1 VLESADL
8 DGERFR
14 AFVLRLEPRLHAA
27 FVAVYGHDRGR
38 EATAEALAYAWEHWT
53 KVEPM
58 TNPLGYLYRVG
69 QSRVRRRK
77 EPVIYLP
84 PAEHET
90 LVEPNL
96 LPALASLPE
105 RQRAAVVLVHVEG
118 WTLRETGELMRLS
131 IPTVQKHVER
141 GMVSLRRSLRIGIAG
156 ETR

>member
-53 KVEPM
+53 RVEPM

-84 PAEHET
+84 PADHET

-105 RQRAAVVLVHVEG
+105 RQRLAVVLVHVEG